1 MGWFGKILGGAV
13 GFGLGGPI
21 GAILGAAA
29 VAAMERPGPG
39 PDAVLSPV
47 EEAQMNFFTTVFA
60 MLGKLAKV
68 DGQVTED
75 EVGAVGRFMD
85 KIHLNEQSK
94 NFAKSIFNQAQQID
108 VPFEALANQY
118 YRMAGSDRMKLT
130 MMIDI
135 LLRVAMADGNFH
147 PAEERL
153 IENTARIFNIPD
165 EEYQKLKTQYVKDFS
180 KYYAILGC
188 GENDTVD
195 EIKKKY
201 RKLASEYH
209 PDKIAHKELPEE
221 FIVFANSKLQEI
233 NEAYAKVKE
242 ERGFK

>member
-1 MGWFGKILGGAV
+1 MGWFGKVLGGAV

-29 VAAMERPGPG
+29 VAAMERPGPES
-39 PDAVLSPV
+39 DAVLSPV
-47 EEAQMNFFTTVFA
+47 EEAQMNFFATVFA
-60 MLGKLAKV
+60 MLGKIAKA

-75 EVGAVGRFMD
+75 EVGAVGWFMD
-85 KIHLNEQSK
+85 QIHLNEQSR
-94 NFAKSIFNQAQQID
+94 NFAKSIFNQAKDID
-108 VPFEALANQY
+108 VPFEALATQY
-118 YRMAGSDRMKLT
+118 YRAAGNDRMKLV

-135 LLRVAMADGNFH
+135 LLRVAMADGKFH

-153 IENTARIFNIPD
+153 IQSAARIFNIPE
-165 EEYQKLKTQYVKDFS
+165 EEYLKLKTQYVKDSS

-188 GENDTVD
+188 DEADSTD

-201 RKLASEYH
+201 RKLAAEYH

-221 FIVFANSKLQEI
+221 FMEFANSKLKEI
-233 NEAYAKVKE
+233 NEAYSKVKK
-242 ERGFK
+242 ERGFS

>member
-1 MGWFGKILGGAV
+1 MGWFGKVLGGAV

-29 VAAMERPGPG
+29 VAAFERPS
-39 PDAVLSPV
+39 PDADTVLSPI
-47 EEAQMNFFTTVFA
+47 EEAQMNFFATVFA
-60 MLGKLAKV
+60 MLGKLAKA

-75 EVGAVGRFMD
+75 EIGAVGRFMD
-85 KIHLNEQSK
+85 QIHLNERSR
-94 NFAKSIFNQAQQID
+94 NFAKSIFNQAKEID
-108 VPFEALANQY
+108 VPFEALANQF
-118 YRMAGSDRMKLT
+118 YRMAGSDRMKLI

-135 LLRVAMADGNFH
+135 LLRVAMADGKYH

-153 IENTARIFNIPD
+153 IENAARIFNITE
-165 EEYQKLKTQYVKDFS
+165 EEYQKLKTQYVRDFS

-188 GENDTVD
+188 DESDTVD

-201 RKLASEYH
+201 RKIAAEYH

-221 FIVFANSKLQEI
+221 FMDFANSKLQEI
-233 NEAYAKVKE
+233 NEAYARVKE
-242 ERGFK
+242 ERGFQ